1 MSWDGQSRGTV
12 TGYKTFLYLLKLGG
26 SKSAYFAAF
35 FIALYYYIFFQ
46 KASSAQ
52 VEYFR
57 DRLGYGGFKARIHA
71 IKNFHVFAKT
81 ILDRM
86 GILSKTFQ
94 GYVCTYDG
102 RDRLEKNLGNDA
114 GLLLISTHMGNF
126 EIAGYF
132 LNDFPADINVV
143 SIDQEVAGIKEYFE
157 SISTETK
164 LPNTIY
170 LKKDGSHIFEMAAAL
185 RRKEC
190 VCVTGDRFVEGGKTL
205 SATFL
210 GKEAKFPSGPFE
222 IASRLDVPVAFC
234 SCMKGKGREYHFYGR
249 IIGGEGKSSQEIL
262 EAYISG
268 LEEMIALYPL
278 QWFNFYK
285 FWQL

>member
-1 MSWDGQSRGTV
+1 MTWDGKSRGTV
-12 TGYKTFLYLLKLGG
+12 AGYKTFLYLLKLGG
-26 SKSAYFAAF
+26 RSSAYFVAF
-35 FIALYYYIFFQ
+35 FIALYYFIVHT
-46 KASSAQ
+46 KASNAQ
-52 VEYFR
+52 VKYFH
-57 DRLGYGGFKARIHA
+57 DRLGYGWFKARIHA

-86 GILSKTFQ
+86 GILSEIFQ
-94 GYVCTYDG
+94 GYICTYDG
-102 RDRLEKNLGNDA
+102 RGRLEEELDQDT

-132 LNDFPADINVV
+132 LNDFPADINIV

-157 SISTETK
+157 SISTETR

-190 VCVTGDRFVEGGKTL
+190 VCVTGDRFVEDSKTL
-205 SATFL
+205 TATFL
-210 GKEAKFPSGPFE
+210 GQKAKFPSGPFE
-222 IASRLDVPVAFC
+222 IAARLNVPVAFC
-234 SCMKGKGREYHFYGR
+234 SCMKGKGRQYHFYGR
-249 IIGGEGKSSQEIL
+249 IIGGEGKTPQNIL
-262 EAYISG
+262 EAYICG
-268 LEEMIALYPL
+268 LEEMIEKYPL
-278 QWFNFYK
+278 QWFNIYK